1 MRGAE
6 PGYFGAPAQH
16 GPHTPRGAEP
26 GYFGTPVQHVTPGA
40 EPGPHSTPA
49 LANWPS
55 FATDPSVA
63 PSPGPGDLAP
73 PPAWPGSPGPYGPAP
88 PPRPPGYDALQA
100 GPPAAPPPSGAD
112 DYLPIFAAV
121 ESAWFDRNRSD
132 VWSSPQADA
141 GWSAAQA
148 AASPVDD
155 GATPSGLPKRV
166 PRANLV
172 PGTADSASTPK
183 GVAPIS
189 RISPDRVRNRLA
201 GFQQGV
207 RAARDDLST
216 GNTPPLGP
224 RRTPPGEGT

>member
-1 MRGAE
+1 PPPGPSAGPVAVPGPFAGPRADPGFFARPGAY
-6 PGYFGAPAQH
+6 PGRSAS
-16 GPHTPRGAEP
+16 
-26 GYFGTPVQHVTPGA
+26 PGA
-40 EPGPHSTPA
+40 EPEPFSTPEV
-49 LANWPS
+49 ANWPS

-63 PSPGPGDLAP
+63 PSPGPHDLGP
-73 PPAWPGSPGPYGPAP
+73 PPPWPGTHGMYAPAP
-88 PPRPPGYDALQA
+88 PSRSPGYDPLQTGPAA
-100 GPPAAPPPSGAD
+100 GPGGD

-121 ESAWFDRNRSD
+121 ESAWFDRDRSD

-172 PGTADSASTPK
+172 PGAADSASTPK
-183 GVAPIS
+183 GVAPIA
-189 RISPDRVRNRLA
+189 RISPERVRNRLE

-207 RAARDDLST
+207 RAARDDIGT
-216 GNTPPLGP
+216 GSAPPHRRRGTPPRQAP
-224 RRTPPGEGT
+224 